1 MRECLL
7 HRIIANG
14 NRIAAL
20 SFTNNRIDK
29 TGEIFDT
36 GKFRTTPVSPGGNS
50 VAIRF
55 FGACPDSTRRAS
67 PHRRLTVRILVMNG
81 PNLGALGERQPEIY
95 GLQGMDSLPAL
106 VRAVCGDSADGAE
119 LVFYQSN
126 HEGEL
131 IDRLEAARREGVDG
145 IVLNAGALTHTS
157 LALADCLAWIG
168 IPCVEVHIS
177 NVFART
183 DQPLRRQSLIGGQV
197 IGVIAGFGLTS
208 YALAVAALLQHK
220 A

>member
-1 MRECLL
+1 M
-7 HRIIANG
+7 
-14 NRIAAL
+14 
-20 SFTNNRIDK
+20 
-29 TGEIFDT
+29 
-36 GKFRTTPVSPGGNS
+36 
-50 VAIRF
+50 
-55 FGACPDSTRRAS
+55 
-67 PHRRLTVRILVMNG
+67 RILVMNG

-95 GLQGMDSLPAL
+95 GSQGMDALPAL
-106 VRAVCGDSADGAE
+106 VRAVCGGSADGVD

-131 IDRLEAARREGVDG
+131 LDRLEAARREGVDG
-145 IVLNAGALTHTS
+145 IVLNAGALSHTS

-197 IGVIAGFGLTS
+197 IGVIAGFGLTG
-208 YALAVAALLQHK
+208 YALAVAALLQRR